1 MNGVFVMSR
10 TYRIYNVDKRFP
22 GFDKYRKFNPFW
34 YRHDSVEVRK
44 HSNRDFRH
52 KEKQY
57 FERFGECLV
66 RSKDRGWRT
75 W

>member
-1 MNGVFVMSR
+1 MMSR
-10 TYRIYNVDKRFP
+10 TYRVYNVDRRFP
-22 GFDKYRKFNPFW
+22 GFDNLTPFW

>member
-1 MNGVFVMSR
+1 MTEVMGSLR
-10 TYRIYNVDKRFP
+10 TYRVYNVDRRFP

-44 HSNRDFRH
+44 QSNRDFRH

-66 RSKDRGWRT
+66 SYP
-75 W
+75 